1 MNRGAWWT
9 TVHRVAQTWTRL
21 KRLSSSSSKMDNT
34 SENISGSN
42 INMIR
47 EKRIYNSVVKKEKT
61 CSFHCDYI
69 PRGIVIHHSLG
80 KLWVSL

>member
-9 TVHRVAQTWTRL
+9 TVHRVVQTWTRL

-47 EKRIYNSVVKKEKT
+47 QKRIYNSVVKKEKT
-61 CSFHCDYI
+61 CPF
-69 PRGIVIHHSLG
+69 IVTIFP
-80 KLWVSL
+80 VA